1 MPMKV
6 IVLIVE
12 WEHPFAKCKNEGPV
26 NIEKPTK
33 SKSTKE
39 KLEKGAKHA
48 QSLQ

>member
-1 MPMKV
+1 MKV

-12 WEHPFAKCKNEGPV
+12 WEHPFAKCKNEGPF

-33 SKSTKE
+33 SKSTIE

>member
-1 MPMKV
+1 MKV

-33 SKSTKE
+33 SKSTIE